1 VSKKGVLYVRVS
13 SKEQQEE
20 GYSVDAQVENGR
32 EYARRQGIEIARTWT
47 IAESAKASDREG
59 FAELVAFVRS
69 RPDVR
74 AMIFEKADRMTRN
87 YADLVRIYDLIE
99 KHDKEAHFFK
109 ENFFIG
115 KDSRSSEKLRLDIQ
129 VVLARNYVN
138 NLAEEVTK
146 GMLQKVKQGGFPA
159 KAPTGYVND
168 IATREIHVDP
178 SKAPIIRKLYEL
190 YATGRYSITD
200 LVAIGVKAGLEH
212 PLVRKPIGLGG
223 VHRILT
229 NPFYYGLVRWR
240 NETVLGKHEPLV
252 SKALFDRVQEVMG
265 DIKRPH
271 TKKVAFVGFAL
282 CGHCGGPITAETHLK
297 KQKNGVQ
304 RTYVYYRC
312 TGWRSAGKVCK
323 GSHISERDLIA
334 QLGEPLKGLKM
345 DHPTLLEVKKALKE
359 SRAGEDHYHR
369 DRVTVLQREETRLNT
384 WLSKAYAD
392 RLDEVLTVEEYRQK
406 TAAWRAR
413 AIEIQNEIGA
423 HKTASSNHLDDA
435 MRILELAQRA
445 HDLYQRQQNN
455 HERRK
460 LIDSYVSKVVISDRR
475 AVLNLREPFL
485 TLSKLAIAASSGVAT
500 KRWYARQ
507 ELNLFRTIAS
517 TRVKMHRRATLVP
530 QRVAKG
536 LIRRPSTSASK
547 TRPASMKQSK
557 GSPTET
563 PISNAFSLSGHGSRP
578 VIAQPSWR
586 LQSL

>member
-1 VSKKGVLYVRVS
+1 MSKKGVLYVRVS
-13 SKEQQEE
+13 SKEQEEE
-20 GYSVDAQVENGR
+20 GYSVDAQVEYGR
-32 EYARRQGIEIARTWT
+32 DYARRQGIEIARTWT

-159 KAPTGYVND
+159 LAPTGYVND

-178 SKAPIIRKLYEL
+178 SKAPIIRKLFEL
-190 YATGRYSITD
+190 YATGRYSISD
-200 LVAIGVKAGLEH
+200 LVGVAAKAGLEH
-212 PLVRKPIGLGG
+212 PLVRKPMSLGG
-223 VHRILT
+223 IYRILI

-240 NETVLGKHEPLV
+240 NETVQGKHEPLI

-271 TKKVAFVGFAL
+271 TKKVAFVGLAL

-312 TGWRSAGKVCK
+312 TGWRGGGKVCK
-323 GSHISERDLIA
+323 GSHISERDLVA
-334 QLGEPLKGLKM
+334 QLGEPLKHLKM
-345 DHPTLLEVKKALKE
+345 DLPTLQEVRKALKDAG
-359 SRAGEDHYHR
+359 AGELRYHK
-369 DRVTVLQREETRLNT
+369 DRVSTLQAEESKLRN
-384 WLSKAYAD
+384 WIEKAYAD
-392 RLDEVLTVEEYRQK
+392 RLDEVLTVEEYRTK
-406 TAAWRAR
+406 TATWRAR
-413 AIEIQNEIGA
+413 TIEIQNEIGA
-423 HKTASSNHLDDA
+423 HKTADSRHLDDA
-435 MRILELAQRA
+435 MRILDLAQRA
-445 HDLYQRQQNN
+445 HDLYQRQQDN

-460 LIDSYVSKVVISDRR
+460 LIDSYVSKVVISDRK

-485 TLSKLAIAASSGVAT
+485 TLSKLAIAASSGSGP
-500 KRWYARQ
+500 KGWYARQ
-507 ELNLFRTIAS
+507 ELNL
-517 TRVKMHRRATLVP
+517 
-530 QRVAKG
+530 
-536 LIRRPSTSASK
+536 
-547 TRPASMKQSK
+547 
-557 GSPTET
+557 
-563 PISNAFSLSGHGSRP
+563 
-578 VIAQPSWR
+578 
-586 LQSL
+586 